1 MLPLRPVPLLTRVAD
16 FRRTWLL
23 PFYRHDCSKFSWDWS
38 LTVALFLRL
47 ESLMAVKQN
56 IWSETVLRW
65 GRVVVCLLGMGM
77 SLSVVG
83 IKESAT
89 DSLTKAPPIPSL
101 NSIPPTLEGDD
112 IRLGYRVI
120 VQTSTFAK
128 GFIGNR

>member
-77 SLSVVG
+77 SLSVAG
-83 IKESAT
+83 IEENPIG
-89 DSLTKAPPIPSL
+89 SLTKAPPFLLWIPF
-101 NSIPPTLEGDD
+101 PPLRRRT
-112 IRLGYRVI
+112 
-120 VQTSTFAK
+120 TFD
-128 GFIGNR
+128 